1 MSQEAVLKAAVI
13 TGLQLRGGEA
23 LRCELLVD
31 ASGRGSRLPEWL
43 AAGGRP
49 LEGLQCEVVDSGLG
63 YATRTLAMPPNW
75 LQEKAWTAPKP
86 LHVVGWKLIK
96 SFGD

>member
-1 MSQEAVLKAAVI
+1 M
-13 TGLQLRGGEA
+13 
-23 LRCELLVD
+23 D

-49 LEGLQCEVVDSGLG
+49 LEGLQREVVDSGLG

-75 LQEKAWTAPKP
+75 LQEKARPGS
-86 LHVVGWKLIK
+86 LHVCRLEVVTLSTASNLQI
-96 SFGD
+96 

>member
-1 MSQEAVLKAAVI
+1 M
-13 TGLQLRGGEA
+13 RGGEA

-31 ASGRGSRLPEWL
+31 ASGRGSRLPDWL

-49 LEGLQCEVVDSGLG
+49 LEGLQREVVDSGLG

-75 LQEKAWTAPKP
+75 LQEKACLLTF
-86 LHVVGWKLIK
+86 V
-96 SFGD
+96 